1 MAVLASCA
9 LRARPLLQTKSLLAN
24 FDGKAG
30 YYLKIDFQS
39 FQSIPNMTD
48 FIKY

>member
-9 LRARPLLQTKSLLAN
+9 LRARLLLQSKSVRAN
-24 FDGKAG
+24 FHGKG
-30 YYLKIDFQS
+30 EYYLKIDFQS
-39 FQSIPNMTD
+39 FQSTPNMTD